1 MKFCSVFL
9 FCIWVQGV
17 LAAPLY
23 AEEKSDALVGVQ
35 TFQVFSKMRDQHLSV
50 DVWYPAKQ
58 GGTLKEVG
66 ASKVFEGMPAWRDA
80 SAVKGSFPLVVL
92 SHGSGSS
99 VKGMAWIAAELARAG
114 YVVAGPNHPKTTTGD
129 STPEDTPKIWQR
141 TDDLSTLISFFT
153 SDDVWQERVDAS
165 RIGALG
171 FSLGGAAAMEIAGA
185 RADLESYAQYCE
197 RYPSM
202 ADCHWFASG
211 VAYIDQKKVSVE
223 ALNLRDV
230 DQTLFEQSNRD
241 PRVKTA
247 VLIDPSVAQ
256 AFDSNSLKQ
265 INIPLAFINLGDPAT
280 VPVSVQS
287 KELAALVP
295 NSTLDYIKGA
305 VHFSFLPEC
314 RDGAAAFLK
323 TVKETDALCD
333 DGGQRSRF
341 DIHQALTQAIIL
353 ALANTL

>member
-1 MKFCSVFL
+1 MKLYGVL
-9 FCIWVQGV
+9 LICIWVQGM

-23 AEEKSDALVGVQ
+23 AEEKSEALVGVQ

-80 SAVKGSFPLVVL
+80 PAVKGSFPLVVL

-99 VKGMAWIAAELARAG
+99 VKGMAWVAAELARAG

-153 SDDVWQERVDAS
+153 TNNAWSEHVDAE
-165 RIGALG
+165 RIGVLG

-185 RADLESYAQYCE
+185 RANLADYAQYCE
-197 RYPSM
+197 RYPTM

-211 VAYIDQKKVSVE
+211 VAYINQKKVSVD
-223 ALNLRDV
+223 AFDLRDV
-230 DQTLFEQSNRD
+230 DQTLFEQSNSD
-241 PRVKTA
+241 PRIKTA
-247 VLIDPSVAQ
+247 VLVDPSVAQ
-256 AFDSNSLKQ
+256 AFDSNSLKL
-265 INIPLAFINLGDPAT
+265 INIPLSFINLGDPT
-280 VPVSVQS
+280 RVPVSV
-287 KELAALVP
+287 KADTLAELVP
-295 NSTLDYIKGA
+295 NSSLTYIHDA

-314 RDGAAAFLK
+314 REGAAAFLK
-323 TVKETDALCD
+323 AVKETDALCD
-333 DGGQRSRF
+333 DGGQRSRS
-341 DIHQALTQAIIL
+341 DIHQELTQVIIS
-353 ALANTL
+353 ALDNTL

>member
-1 MKFCSVFL
+1 MKLYGVL
-9 FCIWVQGV
+9 LICIWVQGM

-23 AEEKSDALVGVQ
+23 AEEKSEALVGVQ

-80 SAVKGSFPLVVL
+80 PAVKGSFPLVVL
-92 SHGSGSS
+92 SHGSCSS

-141 TDDLSTLISFFT
+141 TDDLSTLIDFLTTHST
-153 SDDVWQERVDAS
+153 WREHVNEK
-165 RIGALG
+165 RIGVLG
-171 FSLGGAAAMEIAGA
+171 FSLGGAAAMELVGA
-185 RADLESYAQYCE
+185 TASLEDYAQYCE

-211 VAYIDQKKVSVE
+211 VAYINQKKVSVD
-223 ALNLRDV
+223 AFDLRDV
-230 DQTLFEQSNRD
+230 DQTLFEQSNSD
-241 PRVKTA
+241 PRIKTA
-247 VLIDPSVAQ
+247 VLVDPSVAQ
-256 AFDSNSLKQ
+256 AFDSNSLKL
-265 INIPLAFINLGDPAT
+265 INIPLSFINLGDPT
-280 VPVSVQS
+280 RVPVSV
-287 KELAALVP
+287 KADTLAELVP
-295 NSTLDYIKGA
+295 NSSLTYIHDA

-314 RDGAAAFLK
+314 REGAAAFLK
-323 TVKETDALCD
+323 AVKETDALCD
-333 DGGQRSRF
+333 DGGQRSRS
-341 DIHQALTQAIIL
+341 DIHQELTQAIISV
-353 ALANTL
+353 LANTL

>member
-1 MKFCSVFL
+1 MKLYGVLL
-9 FCIWVQGV
+9 FCVWVQGV
-17 LAAPLY
+17 LSASLY
-23 AEEKSDALVGVQ
+23 AEEKREALVGVQ

-58 GGTLKEVG
+58 GGVLEEVG
-66 ASKVFEGMPAWRDA
+66 ASKVFKGMPAWRDA
-80 SAVKGSFPLVVL
+80 PIVKGFFPLVVL

-99 VKGMAWIAAELARAG
+99 VKGMAWIATELARAG

-141 TDDLSTLISFFT
+141 TDDLSILISFFT

-211 VAYIDQKKVSVE
+211 VAYIDQKKVSVDVFK
-223 ALNLRDV
+223 LHDV
-230 DQTLFEQSNRD
+230 DQALFEQSNRD
-241 PRVKTA
+241 PRIKTA
-247 VLIDPSVAQ
+247 VLVDPSVAQ

-265 INIPLAFINLGDPAT
+265 INIPLSFINLGGPTT
-280 VPVSVQS
+280 VPVSV
-287 KELAALVP
+287 KADALAELAP
-295 NSTLDYIKGA
+295 NSSLIYIHDA

-323 TVKETDALCD
+323 AVKETDALCD
-333 DGGQRSRF
+333 EGGQRSRF
-341 DIHQALTQAIIL
+341 DIHQELTQAIIS